1 LARGKNIFKKSD
13 FFACIRKPLAY
24 LGGMSTT
31 LLQGQAAQPI
41 QVGDIVENF
50 SAVVRV
56 DEIHPEYGLRVTI
69 VPWVKNGIQ
78 QGGVGQR
85 YYADASKCR
94 VICGSEPVYKHKDG
108 LVCFA

>member
-1 LARGKNIFKKSD
+1 
-13 FFACIRKPLAY
+13 
-24 LGGMSTT
+24 MSTT

-56 DEIHPEYGLRVTI
+56 DAIDTEYGALVTI
-69 VPWVKNGIQ
+69 VPWTRNGVM
-78 QGGVGQR
+78 QGGIGQR
-85 YYADASKCR
+85 YYADPNKCR
-94 VICGSEPVYKHKDG
+94 VISGVEPIVQHKDG